1 MKSRKASETISITT
15 KVVLPNDINTLGN
28 LFGGQLLAWMD
39 EIASV
44 SAHRHCKRVVVTASV
59 NHVSFQKPINHA
71 SIVTLEAKVSR
82 SFSSSM
88 EIFVDVFVE
97 DPVTGERA
105 KCNEA
110 IYTFVAVDQNGGPIQ
125 VPELIPETSEEKNRF
140 EGALR
145 RKQLSLIL
153 AGKMKPS
160 EATELKKLF
169 FEESLLD
176 RLDYIICSHL
186 TTPII
191 NMNGVMEILRLCK
204 VLRMIEDTIIQ
215 MLHDYLGLVLG
226 RLIQYQTGF
235 MLRTFPN
242 YLFMT
247 NTALELL
254 KIF

>member
-1 MKSRKASETISITT
+1 MKPRLASETLSITT
-15 KVVLPNDINTLGN
+15 KVVLPNDTNTLGN

-39 EIASV
+39 VIASV
-44 SAHRHCKRVVVTASV
+44 SAHRHSKRVVVTASV
-59 NHVSFQKPINHA
+59 NHVSFQRPIKHA

-82 SFSSSM
+82 AFSSSM

-97 DPVTGERA
+97 DPVTGQRD

-125 VPELIPETSEEKNRF
+125 VPELIPESDEEKERF

-169 FEESLLD
+169 L
-176 RLDYIICSHL
+176 
-186 TTPII
+186 
-191 NMNGVMEILRLCK
+191 
-204 VLRMIEDTIIQ
+204 ED
-215 MLHDYLGLVLG
+215 
-226 RLIQYQTGF
+226 
-235 MLRTFPN
+235 
-242 YLFMT
+242 
-247 NTALELL
+247 
-254 KIF
+254 